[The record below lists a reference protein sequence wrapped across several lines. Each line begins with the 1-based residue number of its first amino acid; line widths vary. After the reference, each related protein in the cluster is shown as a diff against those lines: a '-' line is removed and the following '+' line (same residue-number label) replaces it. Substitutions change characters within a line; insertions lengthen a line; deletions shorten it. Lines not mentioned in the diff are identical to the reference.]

1 MDLNLRGK
9 RALITGGSR
18 GIGFACAQIFAAE
31 GCGVTLT
38 SKSEENLDRAKRALQ
53 AKYPIDVQLIA
64 ADLGRAGEPARVA
77 AQCTEVDIL
86 VNNAGAIPQGSLTDL
101 DDATLRAA
109 YDLKIFGF
117 IGVSR
122 GIYPAMCKRGSGVI
136 VNVIG
141 NGGERPS
148 MRYIAGSLANAGLM
162 AFTKAMGA
170 DGPKHGV
177 RVVGVNPAATETDRQ
192 VVRWKARAR
201 EKFGDENRWRELV
214 THFPFG
220 RMATPE
226 EVANVV
232 VFLASDRASYM
243 SGTIVTVD
251 AGDGV

>member
-9 RALITGGSR
+9 TALITGGSR
-18 GIGFACAQIFAAE
+18 GIGFACAKVFAAE
-31 GCGVTLT
+31 GCNLALV
-38 SKSEENLDRAKRALQ
+38 SKSPENLAQAKRALE
-53 AKYPIDVQLIA
+53 AEYRVSVRTIA
-64 ADLGRAGEPARVA
+64 ADLGRSGEPERA
-77 AQCTEVDIL
+77 AKQCTDVDIL
-86 VNNAGAIPQGSLTDL
+86 VNNAGAIPQGTLTDI
-101 DDATLRAA
+101 DEAAWRTA

-122 GIYPAMCKRGSGVI
+122 VIYPAMCARGKGVI

-141 NGGERPS
+141 NGGERPT
-148 MRYIAGSLANAGLM
+148 MRYIAGGLANAGLM

-177 RVVGVNPAATETDRQ
+177 RVIGVNPAATETDRQ
-192 VVRWKARAR
+192 VVRWKARAKER
-201 EKFGDENRWRELV
+201 FGDESRWREL
-214 THFPFG
+214 TSHFPFG
-220 RMATPE
+220 RMATAE

-232 VFLASDRASYM
+232 VFLASDKASYM